1 MTATILV
8 VDDEPDLEALVL
20 QKFRRQIRDG
30 AVAFVFAHD
39 GIEAL
44 QSIVEHPHVDMVVSD
59 INMPRMDG
67 LSLLQKLQE
76 AEDKKSTI
84 IVSAYGDMSNIRTA
98 MNRGAFDFLTKPID
112 FGDLE
117 MTIDK
122 TIRHVEMMREAR
134 RRQAE
139 AERAHASL
147 SRYFSPQIASR
158 LAAVG
163 ESNGMEVH
171 RREVA
176 TIFTDI
182 TSFTSLVET
191 AAPEVLGALLNE
203 YIGGMT
209 DVVFAHEGT
218 VAKIIGDAIQILFN
232 APGDQP
238 DYATRAVACAHDLD
252 AWAQAFRERWK
263 AKGVNFGATR
273 IGVHAGPALVGN
285 FGGSRFFDYT
295 AYGDTINTAAR
306 LEAANKFLGT
316 RICVSAAVAGGY
328 REIPGAAGRRSDA
341 ARAQRAAARLRA
353 AVGGGIRGA
362 GDRAIFRSVRQARS
376 RRRRGDAGLRGTGRV
391 CMPTMRWRAFI
402 SAVAQRR
409 QGRPHATGIRT
420 SRGDAGHESAI
431 FRPAIIVSSRR
442 CFSIPAARR
451 PIPAMRSS
459 ACASTR
465 CCRWPKVL
473 RRSQNTSRRRGGR

>member
-8 VDDEPDLEALVL
+8 VDDEPDLETLVL
-20 QKFRRQIRDG
+20 QKFRKQIREG
-30 AVAFVFAHD
+30 AVSFMFAHD

-44 QSIVEHPHVDMVVSD
+44 QSIGQHPDVDLVVSD

-67 LSLLQKLQE
+67 LSLLARLQE

-98 MNRGAFDFLTKPID
+98 MNRGAFDFITKPID

-122 TIRHVEMMREAR
+122 TIRHVEMLREAR

-158 LAAVG
+158 LAASG
-163 ESNGMEVH
+163 DGMEVH
-171 RREVA
+171 WRELA
-176 TIFTDI
+176 TIFADI
-182 TSFTSLVET
+182 TGFTSLVET
-191 AAPEVLGALLNE
+191 ATPEVLGELLSE
-203 YIGGMT
+203 YVGGMT

-218 VAKIIGDAIQILFN
+218 VAKIIGDAIQVLFN

-238 DYATRAVACAHDLD
+238 DYATRAIACARELDL
-252 AWAQAFRERWK
+252 WAEAFRRRCK

-316 RICVSAAVAGGY
+316 RICVSAAVA
-328 REIPGAAGRRSDA
+328 DA
-341 ARAQRAAARLRA
+341 AENFRGRPVGDLVLRGRSEPLRAYEPLSAESFKAPATAQYAEAFAKLEAGDAAAMPAFAALVGLHADDPLAGFHLRRLLNGAR
-353 AVGGGIRGA
+353 GIRME
-362 GDRAIFRSVRQARS
+362 
-376 RRRRGDAGLRGTGRV
+376 L
-391 CMPTMRWRAFI
+391 
-402 SAVAQRR
+402 
-409 QGRPHATGIRT
+409 
-420 SRGDAGHESAI
+420 E
-431 FRPAIIVSSRR
+431 
-442 CFSIPAARR
+442 
-451 PIPAMRSS
+451 
-459 ACASTR
+459 
-465 CCRWPKVL
+465 
-473 RRSQNTSRRRGGR
+473 

>member
-20 QKFRRQIRDG
+20 QKFRHQIRDG
-30 AVAFVFAHD
+30 AVAFIFAHD

-44 QSIVEHPHVDMVVSD
+44 QSLEQYPHVDMVVSD

-122 TIRHVEMMREAR
+122 TIRHVEMMRETR

-158 LAAVG
+158 LAANG
-163 ESNGMEVH
+163 KNNGMEVH
-171 RREVA
+171 WREIA

-191 AAPEVLGALLNE
+191 AAPEVLGMLLNE
-203 YIGGMT
+203 YVGGMT
-209 DVVFAHEGT
+209 DLVFVHEGT
-218 VAKIIGDAIQILFN
+218 VAKIIGDAIQVLFN

-238 DYATRAVACAHDLD
+238 DYATRAIACAQDLD
-252 AWAQAFRERWK
+252 VWAEAFRARWK

-295 AYGDTINTAAR
+295 AYGDTINIAAR

-316 RICVSAAVAGGY
+316 RICVSAAVADATETFHGRPVGDLVLRGRSEPLRAY
-328 REIPGAAGRRSDA
+328 EPLPAATFEGPTT
-341 ARAQRAAARLRA
+341 AQYAAAFAKLE
-353 AVGGGIRGA
+353 A
-362 GDRAIFRSVRQARS
+362 GD
-376 RRRRGDAGLRGTGRV
+376 
-391 CMPTMRWRAFI
+391 
-402 SAVAQRR
+402 
-409 QGRPHATGIRT
+409 
-420 SRGDAGHESAI
+420 
-431 FRPAIIVSSRR
+431 
-442 CFSIPAARR
+442 PAAM
-451 PIPAMRSS
+451 PAF
-459 ACASTR
+459 AAL
-465 CCRWPKVL
+465 VGLYADDALAGFHL
-473 RRSQNTSRRRGGR
+473 RRLLNGAKGVRMQLE

>member
-1 MTATILV
+1 
-8 VDDEPDLEALVL
+8 
-20 QKFRRQIRDG
+20 
-30 AVAFVFAHD
+30 
-39 GIEAL
+39 
-44 QSIVEHPHVDMVVSD
+44 
-59 INMPRMDG
+59 
-67 LSLLQKLQE
+67 LQKLQE

-117 MTIDK
+117 LTIEK

-147 SRYFSPQIASR
+147 SRYFSPQIAAR

-163 ESNGMEVH
+163 DGNGMEVH
-171 RREVA
+171 RREIA

-182 TSFTSLVET
+182 TNFTSLVET
-191 AAPEVLGALLNE
+191 AAPEVLGELLNE
-203 YIGGMT
+203 YVGGMT
-209 DVVFAHEGT
+209 DVVFEHEGT

-238 DYATRAVACAHDLD
+238 DFAARAVACAQDLD

-295 AYGDTINTAAR
+295 AYGDTINIAAR
-306 LEAANKFLGT
+306 LEGANKFLGT
-316 RICVSAAVAGGY
+316 RICVSAAVANNTPDFKGRPVGDLVL
-328 REIPGAAGRRSDA
+328 RGRSEPLRAFEPLPTAAFEGPAISQYSEAFARLEAGDA
-341 ARAQRAAARLRA
+341 AAMPAFASL
-353 AVGGGIRGA
+353 VGLHADDALA
-362 GDRAIFRSVRQARS
+362 GF
-376 RRRRGDAGLRGTGRV
+376 
-391 CMPTMRWRAFI
+391 
-402 SAVAQRR
+402 
-409 QGRPHATGIRT
+409 H
-420 SRGDAGHESAI
+420 
-431 FRPAIIVSSRR
+431 
-442 CFSIPAARR
+442 
-451 PIPAMRSS
+451 
-459 ACASTR
+459 
-465 CCRWPKVL
+465 L
-473 RRSQNTSRRRGGR
+473 RRLLNGAKGVRMQLE